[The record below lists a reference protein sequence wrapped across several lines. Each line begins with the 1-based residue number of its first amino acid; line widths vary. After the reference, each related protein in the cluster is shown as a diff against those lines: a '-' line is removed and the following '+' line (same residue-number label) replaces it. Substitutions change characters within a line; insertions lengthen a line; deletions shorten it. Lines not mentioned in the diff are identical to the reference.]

1 MSLLCAVFASVFG
14 VVALCASLGVVRG
27 CGSAPEC
34 LIASCAS
41 LGVVQNRH
49 MMFWVGLP

>member
-1 MSLLCAVFASVFG
+1 MSLLCAVFG

-34 LIASCAS
+34 LIVSCAS
-41 LGVVQNRH
+41 LRVVQNRH
-49 MMFWVGLP
+49 MMFWVDLL